1 MFTKNKDESI
11 RALAEVALI
20 AQIRR
25 WLGAVAPSSP
35 QGMGDDCAVV
45 DWPKGM
51 KQILTTDSLSYG
63 QHFDDNIS
71 ARDAGA
77 KLIKRNLSDIAAMGG
92 RPGEALL
99 NLLCGSD
106 LRTDWLAAFFEGI
119 YHTCQEYEL
128 PIVGGDIS
136 TLPNGQFTAVLSLTG
151 YLENPP
157 LLRKG
162 AQVGDMLYVTS
173 TLGGSLLKKH
183 YDFAPRLSEGQW
195 LAQSQ
200 ACSALMD
207 ITDGLA
213 KDLVELIPDECAA
226 YLELGKI
233 PLSDAAHQSAK
244 ASGRSAMEHA
254 FCDGEDYELLL
265 AVKNDTKLEIF
276 ERQWRQKFPSTPL
289 SQIGQIRK
297 SQSKAPYLDSQT
309 KEALPWIKGFEHLIE
324 P

>member
-1 MFTKNKDESI
+1 MFTKNADKSI
-11 RALAEVALI
+11 RGLGEVALI
-20 AQIRR
+20 AQIRH
-25 WLGAVAPSSP
+25 WLGAVSPNSP

-45 DWPKGM
+45 DRPGGL

-63 QHFDDNIS
+63 QHFDDSIS

-99 NLLCGSD
+99 NLLFGSD

-136 TLPNGQFTAVLSLTG
+136 TLPNGQFTAVLCLTG

-162 AQVGDMLYVTS
+162 AQAGDALYVTN

-183 YDFAPRLSEGQW
+183 YGFAPRLSEGQW
-195 LAQSQ
+195 LAQSR

-233 PLSDAAHQSAK
+233 PLSDAAHQCAK

-265 AVKNDTKLEIF
+265 AVKKDTQLEVF
-276 ERQWRQKFPSTPL
+276 EREWRKKFPSTPL
-289 SQIGQIRK
+289 NQIGELRK
-297 SQSKAPYLDSQT
+297 SESKVPYIDAKTQ
-309 KEALPWIKGFEHLIE
+309 EALPWIKGFEHLIE

>member
-1 MFTKNKDESI
+1 MFTKNADESI
-11 RALAEVALI
+11 RGLGEVALI
-20 AQIRR
+20 AQIRQ
-25 WLGAVAPSSP
+25 WLGAVSPNSP

-45 DWPKGM
+45 DRPKGL

-63 QHFDDNIS
+63 QHFDDSIS
-71 ARDAGA
+71 AHDAGA

-99 NLLCGSD
+99 NLLCSSD

-119 YHTCQEYEL
+119 CHACQEYEL

-136 TLPNGQFTAVLSLTG
+136 TLPDGQFTAVLSLTG
-151 YLENPP
+151 YLVKPP

-162 AQVGDMLYVTS
+162 AQTGDALYVTG

-183 YDFAPRLSEGQW
+183 HDFEPRLTEGQW

-200 ACSALMD
+200 AVSSLMD

-213 KDLVELIPDECAA
+213 KDLGELIPDECAA
-226 YLELGKI
+226 YLELDKI
-233 PLSDAAHQSAK
+233 PLSDAAHQCAK

-254 FCDGEDYELLL
+254 FCDGEDYELLM
-265 AVKNDTKLEIF
+265 AVKKDSQLEVF
-276 ERQWRQKFPSTPL
+276 ERQWLQNFPSTPL
-289 SQIGQIRK
+289 SQIGQLRK
-297 SQSKAPYLDSQT
+297 SESKAPYIDSKTQ
-309 KEALPWIKGFEHLIE
+309 EALPWIKGFEHLIE

>member
-1 MFTKNKDESI
+1 MFTKNAVDSI
-11 RALAEVALI
+11 SELGEVALI
-20 AQIRR
+20 TQIRH
-25 WLGAVAPSSP
+25 WLGAVSP
-35 QGMGDDCAVV
+35 NCPRGMGDDCAVV
-45 DWPKGM
+45 DRPKGLR
-51 KQILTTDSLSYG
+51 QFLTTDSLSYG
-63 QHFDDNIS
+63 QHFDGSIS

-119 YHTCQEYEL
+119 CRACQEYEL

-136 TLPNGQFTAVLSLTG
+136 TLPNGQFTAVLSLIG
-151 YLENPP
+151 YSEKPP

-162 AQVGDMLYVTS
+162 AQAGDALYVTG

-183 YDFAPRLSEGQW
+183 YGFVPKLAEGQW

-200 ACSALMD
+200 VCSALMD

-213 KDLVELIPDECAA
+213 KDLVEIIPNGCAA
-226 YLELGKI
+226 YLELSKI
-233 PLSDAAHQSAK
+233 PLSDAVYRCAK
-244 ASGRSAMEHA
+244 VSGRSAIEHA

-265 AVKNDTKLEIF
+265 AVKKDTMLEAF

-289 SQIGQIRK
+289 SQIGELRK
-297 SQSKAPYLDSQT
+297 SESKAPYIDSKTQ
-309 KEALPWIKGFEHLIE
+309 EALPWIKGFEHLIK